1 VDGRVPP
8 PSPRTLRTW
17 HDHLPAGAAFDPS
30 GAEAP
35 GGLPALW
42 TAAWAASPGRA
53 LLLEVSGG
61 PDGGRWVTA
70 GELDDRSGRAAEVLG
85 RWAEGGGPAAA
96 VLWSPTRTVAAVASH
111 VGALR
116 AGLAVV
122 PCNPEATA
130 RELGHVVEDVRPAV
144 ALAASPEQAR
154 TLVACG
160 VPVVADHDLR
170 LLEDAGAG
178 GAAGARGRRRG
189 RERGQRLVPRGLVGY
204 TSGTTGAPKG
214 AVLTPANLLANS
226 RALAAAWGWSGEDR
240 LVHSLP
246 LFHGHGL
253 CAGLYTSLLAGGSV
267 VLLPAFDVGAVIDA
281 VAGHRAS
288 MFFGVPTMYH
298 RIAGSGR
305 AGELRSLRLA
315 VSGSAPLAADL
326 QRALR
331 VEGLD
336 VLERYGMT
344 ETLLTVSN
352 PLEGERRAGT
362 VGFPLPGVEARVEEG
377 TGELL
382 VRGPQVFAGYLDR
395 PEATGAAFVEGW
407 FRTGDLAEV
416 DEGYLR
422 ILGRSGD
429 VVISGGFNVYPAEVE
444 AVLARHPGV
453 AEVAVAGTPS
463 AEWGEVVTAWVV
475 PAGTGLD
482 VGALLE
488 FAAGQLAPYKRPRLV
503 RLVEDLPRNA
513 MGKVTRSALS
523 AVPGLA

>member
-1 VDGRVPP
+1 MDGRVRP
-8 PSPRTLRTW
+8 PSPRTLRSW
-17 HDHLPAGAAFDPS
+17 HDHLAPGAAFDPA
-30 GAEAP
+30 GVEHP

-42 TAAWAASPGRA
+42 TAAWAGSPRTP
-53 LLLEVSGG
+53 LLLEVSSG

-85 RWAEGGGPAAA
+85 GWAGGGGV
-96 VLWSPTRTVAAVASH
+96 VLWSPTRTVGAVVSH

-116 AGLAVV
+116 AGLTVV

-144 ALAASPEQAR
+144 AVAAGPDQAR
-154 TLVACG
+154 VLAACG
-160 VPVVADHDLR
+160 VPVVADHGLGVLDR
-170 LLEDAGAG
+170 SGAG
-178 GAAGARGRRRG
+178 DGGDGSGRRRAI
-189 RERGQRLVPRGLVGY
+189 VPGGLVGY

-214 AVLTPANLLANS
+214 AMLGPANLLANS
-226 RALAAAWGWSGEDR
+226 RALAAAWGWTGEDR
-240 LVHSLP
+240 LVHALP

-267 VLLPAFDVGAVIDA
+267 VLLPSFDVGAVIEAAADH
-281 VAGHRAS
+281 GAS

-315 VSGSAPLAADL
+315 VSGSAPLAGDL
-326 QRALR
+326 QRSLR
-331 VEGLD
+331 ADGVD

-362 VGFPLPGVEARVEEG
+362 VGFPLPGVEARVEEES
-377 TGELL
+377 GELL
-382 VRGPQVFAGYLDR
+382 VRGPQVFAGYLGR
-395 PEATGAAFVEGW
+395 PEATAAAFTEGW

-416 DEGYLR
+416 DDGYLR

-444 AVLARHPGV
+444 EVLARHPGV

-463 AEWGEVVTAWVV
+463 EEWGEVVTAWVV
-475 PAGTGLD
+475 PAGPVLD
-482 VGALLE
+482 TGALVE
-488 FAAGQLAPYKRPRLV
+488 FAAGELAPYKRPRV
-503 RLVEDLPRNA
+503 VHLVEALPRNA

-523 AVPGLA
+523 AGEGLA